1 MIFLFFHLVNYLSS
15 NFTINM
21 MRRNWKIYVK
31 PLIFPTIVLFLL
43 TITIILLEH
52 FTGIEEFAFG
62 FIIIIPAFVI
72 LLIWSDSIKKEKR
85 ATSNIAL
92 LAELQKRELIRD
104 KEKILVKVIKPIL
117 EEKKATNINIKS
129 DYPPKITCFF
139 TEESEWKF
147 IKTMNVVTGTEDDIK
162 IESIFVGDYPFSLSI
177 RPKKDKQENDE
188 LEDYLAIYSTHSL
201 LINKVSSREEIKNLL
216 FSLSESLKQIS
227 INGKFLSAYL
237 YSAEKL
243 PMLMELIS
251 IIYNDIVIEDYG
263 ETDVEE
269 LLCYQCNE
277 IFNKFEEECDTCGA
291 PRPTCKVC
299 ILDLKISEK
308 KDVVK
313 TPCCETYA
321 HKDHMIAWLEE
332 SGKCPNCKKDLFL
345 WLRTLKK
352 Q

>member
-1 MIFLFFHLVNYLSS
+1 MKKNWRIF
-15 NFTINM
+15 
-21 MRRNWKIYVK
+21 VK

-52 FTGIEEFAFG
+52 FTGIAQFAFG

-72 LLIWSDSIKKEKR
+72 FLIWSNSIKKEQR

-92 LAELQKRELIRD
+92 LAELQERELIRD
-104 KEKILVKVIKPIL
+104 KEKILVEIIKPIL
-117 EEKKATNINIKS
+117 EEKKASTIKIKL

-139 TEESEWKF
+139 TEESEWNF
-147 IKTMNVVTGTEDDIK
+147 IKAMNVVTGTEDDIK
-162 IESIFVGDYPFSLSI
+162 IESIFVGDYPFALSI
-177 RPKKDKQENDE
+177 RTKKEKKENDE
-188 LEDYLAIYSTHSL
+188 LKDYLAIYSTHASL
-201 LINKVSSREEIKNLL
+201 IDKVSSREEIKNLL
-216 FSLSESLKQIS
+216 SSLSDSLKQIS
-227 INGKFLSAYL
+227 INGRFFSAYL
-237 YSAEKL
+237 FSGEKL
-243 PMLMELIS
+243 PILMELVS
-251 IIYNDIVIEDYG
+251 IIYNEIVIEDYG

-277 IFNKFEEECDTCGA
+277 IFSKFEEKCDTCGA

-299 ILDLKISEK
+299 LLDLKISEK

-345 WLRTLKK
+345 WLRTLN